1 MAKALG
7 KKPKKSATTRTPSK
21 KTTKKV
27 TKPLRAPKRAVAAPV
42 APPAPKVSPTER
54 RALILSALEA
64 AQATHWGTSVVTTST
79 VGGVEL
85 RVTNKPGAKPFWWL
99 RTHGLSSV
107 AGVELAMRVPQAKDE
122 PQVPAVFFPVLER
135 LIGLARERQL
145 HVGQIV
151 RWPKPFG
158 ETTETDL
165 EAFAITLDPSF
176 GELRTAH
183 DFVPVL
189 LAVGLTGDEAKL
201 VREWSPQGLL
211 EVLARVDPTLSTT
224 LDRGSLLA
232 SPRARQA
239 IEQRVER
246 EGSSMGV
253 LQAAVSELTG
263 KDRFVWKLDAD
274 AADAIMS
281 LLKGRIGH
289 QRPFTVKADGADL
302 EVTPGDVPA
311 ISFDGE
317 KATLKL
323 TQTVARAV
331 RSTLKARPG
340 TYTWDALPALT
351 VEVVPT
357 P

>member
-1 MAKALG
+1 MAKARA
-7 KKPKKSATTRTPSK
+7 KKASKSATTRTPSK
-21 KTTKKV
+21 KAPRKV
-27 TKPLRAPKRAVAAPV
+27 TPVPKRALVTSAS
-42 APPAPKVSPTER
+42 PPAPKVSPTER
-54 RALILSALEA
+54 RALILAALEA
-64 AQATHWGTSVVTTST
+64 AQATHWGAGVVTTST

-85 RVTNKPGAKPFWWL
+85 RVTARSGAKPFWWL

-122 PQVPAVFFPVLER
+122 PQVPALFLPVIER

-158 ETTETDL
+158 ESTETDL

-189 LAVGLTGDEAKL
+189 LAVGLTGDEARL

-211 EVLARVDPTLSTT
+211 EVLSKVDPSLSTT

-253 LQAAVSELTG
+253 LQAAVSELSG
-263 KDRFVWKLDAD
+263 KDRIVWKLDAD

-289 QRPFTVKADGADL
+289 QRPFVVKSDASDL
-302 EVTPGDVPA
+302 EVTPGDLPA
-311 ISFDGE
+311 ITVEGE

>member
-1 MAKALG
+1 M
-7 KKPKKSATTRTPSK
+7 
-21 KTTKKV
+21 
-27 TKPLRAPKRAVAAPV
+27 
-42 APPAPKVSPTER
+42 
-54 RALILSALEA
+54 
-64 AQATHWGTSVVTTST
+64 
-79 VGGVEL
+79 
-85 RVTNKPGAKPFWWL
+85 
-99 RTHGLSSV
+99 
-107 AGVELAMRVPQAKDE
+107 
-122 PQVPAVFFPVLER
+122 PAVFFPVLER

>member
-1 MAKALG
+1 MAKPLG

-21 KTTKKV
+21 KTPKKV
-27 TKPLRAPKRAVAAPV
+27 TKPVRAAKKTVAAPV
-42 APPAPKVSPTER
+42 APPAPKVSPAER
-54 RALILSALEA
+54 RALFLAALEA
-64 AQATHWGTSVVTTST
+64 AQALHWTTSVVTTST

-85 RVTNKPGAKPFWWL
+85 RVASKAGPKPFWWL

-158 ETTETDL
+158 ETAETDL

-189 LAVGLTGDEAKL
+189 LAVGVTGDEARL

-211 EVLARVDPTLSTT
+211 EVLSKVDPTLSTT

-253 LQAAVSELTG
+253 LQAAVSEVTG
-263 KDRFVWKLDAD
+263 KERVVWKLDAD
-274 AADAIMS
+274 AADAVMS

-289 QRPFTVKADGADL
+289 QRPFLVKGEASDL

-311 ISFDGE
+311 ISIDGE